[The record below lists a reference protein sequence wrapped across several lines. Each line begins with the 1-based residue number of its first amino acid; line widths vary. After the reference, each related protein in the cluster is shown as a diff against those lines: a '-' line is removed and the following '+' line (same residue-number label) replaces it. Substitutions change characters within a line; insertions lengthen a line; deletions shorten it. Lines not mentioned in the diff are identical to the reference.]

1 MGNEIFGLNEEMR
14 DEKAEAKK
22 NVRKPYVPWVVD
34 GTEYRLKLTTS
45 AIVKLENKYG
55 QNVLSIVSPEEG
67 LPPIGAL
74 LTVIQASMEKFE
86 HGLSFSIVTDIY
98 DKYVEAGGDMTTL
111 MNDVIMPLL
120 SNGGFFTQEMDQ
132 ELMTQDTA
140 R

>member
-14 DEKAEAKK
+14 DEKTETKK
-22 NVRKPYVPWVVD
+22 ITRKPYVPWFVGD
-34 GTEYRLKLTTS
+34 TEYRLKLTTN

-55 QNVLSIVSPEEG
+55 SNILSIVSPEEG
-67 LPPIGAL
+67 LPPIGSL

-86 HGLSFSIVTDIY
+86 HGLSFSNVTDIY
-98 DKYVEAGGDMTTL
+98 DKYVEDGGDMTTL
-111 MNDVIMPLL
+111 MEEVIMPLL

-132 ELMTQDTA
+132 EMEKGLA

>member
-1 MGNEIFGLNEEMR
+1 MGNEIFGLNEETR
-14 DEKAEAKK
+14 DEKTEAKK
-22 NVRKPYVPWVVD
+22 KVRKPFVPWTVN

-55 QNVLSIVSPEEG
+55 RNVLAIVSPEEG
-67 LPPIGAL
+67 LPPVGDL
-74 LTVIQASMEKFE
+74 LTVIQAAMDKFE
-86 HGLSFSIVTDIY
+86 HGMTFNGVTDIY
-98 DKYVEAGGDMTTL
+98 DEYVEEGGDMTTL

-132 ELMTQDTA
+132 ELMSQDTT